1 MLDKQGRRFFFTGR
15 QMQQLVLTND
25 RLRQSN
31 GSALRELR
39 RVGRANLTSKKYKEA
54 DSCLQMVA
62 DQIIGVLQF
71 REEILISA
79 WEQGAAAFVIFEVR
93 HICKDCTAPPEELED
108 HLGEEVPV
116 PDPAHYPELDHLIEF
131 AQWTVGR
138 FVSGSIQRKPLPAA
152 FSKGLRRLVSAL
164 LKQRRH
170 LRETTLAPPRTRT
183 EFRVPSDNSCS
194 RCHKEMKIPDPDLA
208 KPQGGH
214 HEK

>member
-1 MLDKQGRRFFFTGR
+1 MLDKRGRRFLLTDR
-15 QMQQLVLTND
+15 QMQQLILAND
-25 RLRQSN
+25 RLRRSN

-39 RVGRANLTSKKYKEA
+39 GVGRSNLTSKEA
-54 DSCLQMVA
+54 GNRLEMVA

-79 WEQGAAAFVIFEVR
+79 RDQGAVELVIFEVR
-93 HICKDCTAPPEELED
+93 HICKDCTAPPEDLED
-108 HLGEEVPV
+108 HLGEEVPA
-116 PDPAHYPELDHLIEF
+116 PDPGRYRELDHLIEF

-138 FVSGSIQRKPLPAA
+138 FGSGSIQRKPLPAA

-164 LKQRRH
+164 LKQQRH
-170 LRETTLAPPRTRT
+170 LREMTLARPRTRT

-208 KPQGGH
+208 EPQGGH

>member
-1 MLDKQGRRFFFTGR
+1 MLDKKGRRFFFTDW

-39 RVGRANLTSKKYKEA
+39 RVGRPNLTSKIYKEA
-54 DSCLQMVA
+54 GICLEMVA
-62 DQIIGVLQF
+62 AQIIGVLQF

-79 WEQGAAAFVIFEVR
+79 RELGAVELVIFEVR
-93 HICKDCTAPPEELED
+93 HICKDCTAPPEGLED
-108 HLGEEVPV
+108 HLGEEVPA
-116 PDPAHYPELDHLIEF
+116 PDPAHYPELDHLIEL
-131 AQWTVGR
+131 AQRIGGR
-138 FVSGSIQRKPLPAA
+138 LWSGSIPRKPLPAA
-152 FSKGLRRLVSAL
+152 FSKGLRRLRGAL

-170 LRETTLAPPRTRT
+170 LRETTLARPRTRI

-194 RCHKEMKIPDPDLA
+194 RCHKEMKIPDPDL
-208 KPQGGH
+208 PELQGGH